1 MDEHTCAHE
10 ACTCAVEAES
20 RYCSP
25 ACEGGTKTAGDGDD
39 CTCGHP
45 DCV

>member
-10 ACTCAVEAES
+10 ACTCAVEGDA

-25 ACEGGTKTAGDGDD
+25 ECESAGTAGGNGDD